1 MLAKQCEFIGGL
13 RCGYYINLTPHIDP
27 SSPSPL
33 PSPLSP
39 FPSPPY
45 LPVYNLL
52 LDSSAQRN
60 GLLSEASDVD
70 IADPFFAY
78 CKQHANKATSRT
90 KRRNWMA
97 LQGVCKKSQQL
108 NSVSILLK
116 HLQVPTS
123 HLYYLW
129 IQCCSLSNTIL
140 VLV

>member
-1 MLAKQCEFIGGL
+1 MLAKQCEFIGGI
-13 RCGYYINLTPHIDP
+13 RCGYCTHLTPHID
-27 SSPSPL
+27 L
-33 PSPLSP
+33 L
-39 FPSPPY
+39 PSPPY

-90 KRRNWMA
+90 KRKNWMA

-108 NSVSILLK
+108 NSVSILLRR
-116 HLQVPTS
+116 
-123 HLYYLW
+123 
-129 IQCCSLSNTIL
+129 I
-140 VLV
+140 